1 MGSSWVDFLCAA
13 FGSQE
18 SLVGEMEG
26 SKKPQRKCKHEQ
38 KGPFGKG
45 VLSRGGEG
53 FESRFYCY
61 SVLHTREEFPLF

>member
-1 MGSSWVDFLCAA
+1 MGSSWGDFLCSA

-18 SLVGEMEG
+18 SLAGEVEG

-45 VLSRGGEG
+45 RLIRPGEG
-53 FESRFYCY
+53 FESLSYCY
-61 SVLHTREEFPLF
+61 SALHTRKEFPLF